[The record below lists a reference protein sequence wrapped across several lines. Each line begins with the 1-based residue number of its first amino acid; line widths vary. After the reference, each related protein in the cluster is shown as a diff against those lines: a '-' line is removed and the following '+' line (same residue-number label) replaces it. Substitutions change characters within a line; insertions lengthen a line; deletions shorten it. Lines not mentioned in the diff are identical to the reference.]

1 VRGLAATWAVVAA
14 VAVPMAFAAG
24 PALKQENIPTHGV
37 ALKVPSSW
45 LGLDPS
51 KLSVKVA
58 FAVADPKT
66 TAGFHA
72 NLNLLVSAVPAVTP
86 TRKWLL
92 GASTAR
98 YLAIGRLKSLEIN
111 GETALE
117 YESSK
122 LEASGGVPLYTLEF
136 AFNHDGKAYL
146 FTYTAP
152 AGAKERF
159 KPTFMASARTITFV
173 AAPPGS
179 A

>member
-1 VRGLAATWAVVAA
+1 
-14 VAVPMAFAAG
+14 M
-24 PALKQENIPTHGV
+24 
-37 ALKVPSSW
+37 
-45 LGLDPS
+45 
-51 KLSVKVA
+51 
-58 FAVADPKT
+58 
-66 TAGFHA
+66 
-72 NLNLLVSAVPAVTP
+72 
-86 TRKWLL
+86 
-92 GASTAR
+92 
-98 YLAIGRLKSLEIN
+98 N